1 MDRRNIAVIYGGYSS
16 EEVVSRKS
24 AEGVLSFIDK
34 DKYNLYPVLI
44 TRDKWSVELNGST
57 WPVDKA
63 EFSAEING
71 QKVSFDF
78 AYITIH
84 GTPAE
89 DGILQG
95 YLKMLNIPH
104 STCDVLAAAVT
115 FNKFV
120 CNHYLKSFGVNV
132 ANSVLLRQS
141 HPYEVKD
148 IALKTG
154 FPCFVKPNA
163 GGSSF
168 GVTKVRELSE
178 LEPAIE
184 KAFKESDEVI
194 IEQFL
199 EGTEVTCGL
208 YKTAEKA
215 VIFPIT
221 EVVSTNEFFDFEAKY
236 TPGKAHE
243 ITPARIS
250 DELTLSIKKQSSIT
264 YDLIG
269 CKGIVRMDY
278 IISDNRPFLLEV
290 NTTPGMTITSFIPQ
304 QIRAAGMD
312 IKEVFTDVIEDCIAR
327 HKG

>member
-95 YLKMLNIPH
+95 YLKMLNVPH

-178 LEPAIE
+178 LEPAIK

-199 EGTEVTCGL
+199 KGTEVTCGL

-250 DELTLSIKKQSSIT
+250 DELTLSIKKQSSVI

>member
-95 YLKMLNIPH
+95 YLKMLNVPH

-199 EGTEVTCGL
+199 KGTEVTCGI

-250 DELTLSIKKQSSIT
+250 DELTLSIKKQSSII

>member
-95 YLKMLNIPH
+95 YLKMLNVPH

-132 ANSVLLRQS
+132 ANSVILRQS

-199 EGTEVTCGL
+199 KGTEVTCGL

-250 DELTLSIKKQSSIT
+250 DELTLSIKKQSSII

>member
-44 TRDKWSVELNGST
+44 TRDKWSVGLNGST

-95 YLKMLNIPH
+95 YLKILNIPH

-250 DELTLSIKKQSSIT
+250 DELTLSIKKQSSII

>member
-71 QKVSFDF
+71 QEVSFDF

-95 YLKMLNIPH
+95 YLKMLNVPH

-250 DELTLSIKKQSSIT
+250 DELTLSIKKQSSII

>member
-178 LEPAIE
+178 LEPAIK

-250 DELTLSIKKQSSIT
+250 DELTLSIKKQSSII

>member
-78 AYITIH
+78 VYITIH

-95 YLKMLNIPH
+95 YLKMLNVPH

-199 EGTEVTCGL
+199 KGTEVTCGL

-250 DELTLSIKKQSSIT
+250 DELTLSIKKQSSII

>member
-95 YLKMLNIPH
+95 YLKMLNVPH

-199 EGTEVTCGL
+199 EGTELTCGL

-236 TPGKAHE
+236 IPGKAHE

-250 DELTLSIKKQSSIT
+250 DELTLSIKKQSSII

>member
-44 TRDKWSVELNGST
+44 TRNKWSVGLNGST

-250 DELTLSIKKQSSIT
+250 DELTLSIKKQSSII

>member
-95 YLKMLNIPH
+95 YLKMLNVPH
-104 STCDVLAAAVT
+104 STCDILAAAVT

-178 LEPAIE
+178 LEPAIK

-199 EGTEVTCGL
+199 KGTEVTCGL

-250 DELTLSIKKQSSIT
+250 DELTLSIKKQSSII

>member
-44 TRDKWSVELNGST
+44 TRDKWSVGLNGSS

-250 DELTLSIKKQSSIT
+250 DELTLSIKKQSSII

>member
-1 MDRRNIAVIYGGYSS
+1 
-16 EEVVSRKS
+16 
-24 AEGVLSFIDK
+24 
-34 DKYNLYPVLI
+34 
-44 TRDKWSVELNGST
+44 
-57 WPVDKA
+57 
-63 EFSAEING
+63 
-71 QKVSFDF
+71 
-78 AYITIH
+78 
-84 GTPAE
+84 
-89 DGILQG
+89 
-95 YLKMLNIPH
+95 
-104 STCDVLAAAVT
+104 
-115 FNKFV
+115 
-120 CNHYLKSFGVNV
+120 
-132 ANSVLLRQS
+132 

-178 LEPAIE
+178 LEPAIK

-199 EGTEVTCGL
+199 KGTEVTCGL

-250 DELTLSIKKQSSIT
+250 DELTLSIKKQSSII

>member
-1 MDRRNIAVIYGGYSS
+1 MDRRTLAVIYGGYSS

-95 YLKMLNIPH
+95 YLKMLNVPH

-178 LEPAIE
+178 LEPAIK

-250 DELTLSIKKQSSIT
+250 DELTLSIRKQSSII

>member
-44 TRDKWSVELNGST
+44 TRDKWSVGLNGST

-250 DELTLSIKKQSSIT
+250 DELTLSIKKQSSII

>member
-95 YLKMLNIPH
+95 YLKMLNVPH
-104 STCDVLAAAVT
+104 STCDILAAAVT

-250 DELTLSIKKQSSIT
+250 DELTLSIKKQSSII

>member
-95 YLKMLNIPH
+95 YLKMLNVPH

-199 EGTEVTCGL
+199 KGTEVTCGL

-221 EVVSTNEFFDFEAKY
+221 EDVSTNEFYDFEAKY
-236 TPGKAHE
+236 TPGQAHE

-250 DELTLSIKKQSSIT
+250 DELTLSIKKQSSII

-312 IKEVFTDVIEDCIAR
+312 IKEVF
-327 HKG
+327 